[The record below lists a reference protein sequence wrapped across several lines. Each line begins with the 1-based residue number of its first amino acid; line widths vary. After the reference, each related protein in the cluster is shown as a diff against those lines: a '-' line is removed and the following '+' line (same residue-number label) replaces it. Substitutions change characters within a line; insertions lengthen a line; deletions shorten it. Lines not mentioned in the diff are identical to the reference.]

1 MRIRRSVFRAGR
13 HEQVM
18 TPPREDIYR
27 EDAKLHDPTTCRD
40 CGATYHMGRWTWSA
54 GPDLN
59 LRNAFCRAIRQAATY
74 MRAFSSCAFRTRRSV
89 GPKSSSVTVLSVAR
103 S

>member
-1 MRIRRSVFRAGR
+1 MGGARSGVPCKQNARTDVRRESGKKPGRIREERNAMRIRRSVFRAGR

-54 GPDLN
+54 GPED
-59 LRNAFCRAIRQAATY
+59 ADVA
-74 MRAFSSCAFRTRRSV
+74 SC
-89 GPKSSSVTVLSVAR
+89 P
-103 S
+103 